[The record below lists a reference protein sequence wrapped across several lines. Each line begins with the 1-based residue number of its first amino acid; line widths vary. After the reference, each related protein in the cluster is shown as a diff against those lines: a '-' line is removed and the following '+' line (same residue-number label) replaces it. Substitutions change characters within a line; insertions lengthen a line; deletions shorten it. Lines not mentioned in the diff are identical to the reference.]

1 MSTVVYDA
9 AVLVA
14 ADRNERRTWAEHK
27 ARLELGVVP
36 LVPAPVIA
44 QVSRSPQQ
52 AQLRRFLTGCVVVP
66 LGESEA
72 HEAGR
77 LLGMTRTADV
87 VDAVVVT
94 VALRRKAAI
103 LTSDPDDIERL
114 VRASGRE
121 AELSRKRPSRRRQP
135 AAPPAPLP
143 LPGHGIALRTEPECD
158 SQTLRQRLRRR
169 PHGAAG
175 EAEREAAPRGAASLQ
190 QRCRRCPWGSGRP
203 SHPTGCESVDSGLS
217 G

>member
-1 MSTVVYDA
+1 MTAVVYDA
-9 AVLVA
+9 AVLVS
-14 ADRNERRTWAEHK
+14 ADRNERRAWAEHK

-44 QVSRSPQQ
+44 QVSRSPRQ

-66 LGESEA
+66 LGEVEA

-77 LLGMTRTADV
+77 LLAATKTSDV

-94 VALRRKAAI
+94 TAIRQKATI

-121 AELSRKRPSRRRQP
+121 VAVLV
-135 AAPPAPLP
+135 
-143 LPGHGIALRTEPECD
+143 I
-158 SQTLRQRLRRR
+158 
-169 PHGAAG
+169 
-175 EAEREAAPRGAASLQ
+175 
-190 QRCRRCPWGSGRP
+190 
-203 SHPTGCESVDSGLS
+203 
-217 G
+217 